1 MPLLPGA
8 YSHHSRLVDPLPLQR
23 RNPAHTL
30 QLSLQ
35 KRLSLSQALVRQEQT
50 PGAAVPRLRLEA
62 PCSLPRPPHQAV
74 LQALV
79 HFELSSPCQR
89 LALVFPGDNESLGW
103 SDPPLL
109 RATSTCRSLRT
120 ALDPLCGLGPGPQV
134 RELGERALSS
144 ASARCCWDR
153 SRWASAAHAQL
164 RLQGPASRWRQW
176 WGVGS
181 MAPRT

>member
-8 YSHHSRLVDPLPLQR
+8 YPRHSRLVDPLPLQR
-23 RNPAHTL
+23 RNPAHTF

-35 KRLSLSQALVRQEQT
+35 KRLSLSHARVRQGQT
-50 PGAAVPRLRLEA
+50 PGAAAPMLRLVA
-62 PCSLPRPPHQAV
+62 PCSLPCPPHQPV

-79 HFELSSPCQR
+79 HFELSSLCHR
-89 LALVFPGDNESLGW
+89 LAPVFSGDNGSLGW

-109 RATSTCRSLRT
+109 RATSTCRSLWR
-120 ALDPLCGLGPGPQV
+120 ALDPLCGLGSGPQV

-144 ASARCCWDR
+144 ASAHWSWNR
-153 SRWASAAHAQL
+153 SHWASATHAQL
-164 RLQGPASRWRQW
+164 RLEGPASRWPQW

-181 MAPRT
+181 MAPGT